1 MHPTPNR
8 LFDLSAISL
17 SGLCLAHCLALP
29 MAAAFLPALAAW
41 SRAEWVHGLFVA
53 IAAPL
58 TGFALWRVHLSHP
71 LPGGLIILAML
82 GLALLLVGAL
92 HWPDVA
98 WETPLTV
105 VGSLCLASAHLW
117 NWRRHQRLHAAEP
130 DRAEAA

>member
-1 MHPTPNR
+1 MSSPPNR
-8 LFDLSAISL
+8 LFDISAISL

-29 MAAAFLPALAAW
+29 IAAAFLPALGAW

-71 LPGGLIILAML
+71 LPGGLIVLAMA
-82 GLALLLVGAL
+82 GLALLLAGAL
-92 HWPDVA
+92 HWPTFG

-105 VGSLCLASAHLW
+105 AGSLCLASAHLW
-117 NWRRHQRLHAAEP
+117 NWCRHQRLHAAA
-130 DRAEAA
+130 RVTAEAA